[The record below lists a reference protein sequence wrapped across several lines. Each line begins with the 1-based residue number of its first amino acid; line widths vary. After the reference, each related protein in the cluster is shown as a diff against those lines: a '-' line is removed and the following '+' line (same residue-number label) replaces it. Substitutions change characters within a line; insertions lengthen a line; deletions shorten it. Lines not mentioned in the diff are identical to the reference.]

1 MPVMLWSS
9 MAWTNCRMGA
19 GLIPAPR
26 PARMARVAA
35 LSFRLP
41 PKVRHKTEVHRRA
54 RPEDPRDE
62 SVTAVHSAA
71 GRHHP
76 PDRLRPP
83 GGLGRLPPIA
93 HLFLAAGRLPHD
105 SGANVLSRRQSGGHG
120 FLSHRAP
127 RRPVRPDPRP
137 ESDDVH
143 KFLW

>member
-1 MPVMLWSS
+1 MLWSS

-19 GLIPAPR
+19 RSIPAPR

-35 LSFRLP
+35 LRLRLP
-41 PKVRHKTEVHRRA
+41 RKVRHKPEVYPRA

-71 GRHHP
+71 GRYHP
-76 PDRLRPP
+76 PDGWRPL

-93 HLFLAAGRLPHD
+93 HLCLAAGRLPHD
-105 SGANVLSRRQSGGHG
+105 SGANVLSRRQSGCHG
-120 FLSHRAP
+120 FLGHRAP
-127 RRPVRPDPRP
+127 RAPVRPDPRP

-143 KFLW
+143 ELLW